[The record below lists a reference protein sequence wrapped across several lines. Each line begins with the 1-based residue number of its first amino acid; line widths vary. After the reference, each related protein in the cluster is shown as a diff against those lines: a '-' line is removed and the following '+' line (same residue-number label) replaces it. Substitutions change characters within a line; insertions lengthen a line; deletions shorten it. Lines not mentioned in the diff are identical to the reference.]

1 MAAQEDNAS
10 TSNVLGGAF
19 GGEAKY
25 LFISL
30 FGSAGVLFGS
40 FIIVAELLGNTLPAM
55 RIALGVGGVL
65 AFITFLGSWLIIYYI
80 KWSYSSS
87 KKSYKLWVRPYN
99 YEWPTLVAD
108 DKKTYEQLNDG
119 KPTGWRTKQFYLAKP
134 TEYNDEQEHNLG
146 LVSEFDVQYYG
157 EWKNLSDGQ
166 PGYAEYDDLLL
177 PNNFTE
183 CLDVEF
189 ITINIKHG
197 EKIPVFRL
205 IAARKTGRY
214 VDYTKL
220 IANPA
225 NPALATQSTD
235 LAVPALTT
243 QEMTDLKEENERLR
257 AEKIELQRQSRED
270 KAYAYKNEQVI
281 SLVNG
286 EVDSFKD
293 IGGEMQDIIV
303 DDLQAIVALN
313 HDFDKALAWFKRGE
327 SRWHTLMPFMI
338 ALAAFCILL
347 AFFASPA
354 GGRIGAAL
362 NADLNNPLLD
372 FAIILGVAVCFA
384 FVVFMLR
391 RQRE

>member
-1 MAAQEDNAS
+1 MASEDNAS
-10 TSNVLGGAF
+10 ASQVLGGAF

-40 FIIVAELLGNTLPAM
+40 FIIVAELLGDTLSAM
-55 RIALGVGGVL
+55 RIALGIGGVL
-65 AFITFLGSWLIIYYI
+65 GFVTFIGSWLVIYYI

-87 KKSYKLWVRPYN
+87 KKSYKLWVRPQN

-108 DKKTYEQLNDG
+108 DKKAYEQLNDG
-119 KPTGWRTKQFYLAKP
+119 EPTGWRTKQFYLAKP
-134 TEYNDEQEHNLG
+134 TEYNDGQEHNLG

-166 PGYAEYDDLLL
+166 PGYAEYDDLVL

-214 VDYTKL
+214 IDYSKL
-220 IANPA
+220 IANPSGL
-225 NPALATQSTD
+225 ALATQQTG
-235 LAVPALTT
+235 LAVPGATT
-243 QEMTDLKEENERLR
+243 QQITDLKEENETLR
-257 AEKIELQRQSRED
+257 AQLIESQRQSRED

-281 SLVNG
+281 SLVSG

-327 SRWHTLMPFMI
+327 SRWHTLMPIMI
-338 ALAAFCILL
+338 AFAAFCILI
-347 AFFASPA
+347 AFFASPVGKGA
-354 GGRIGAAL
+354 GAAL
-362 NADLNNPLLD
+362 NTDLNNPLLD
-372 FAIILGVAVCFA
+372 FAIILGVAAVFA
-384 FVVFMLR
+384 FIIFRLR
-391 RQRE
+391 RNRE